1 MMDKQPGS
9 LMQGGKTGW
18 PPGLLQDDSRE
29 LSRWFSS
36 RPDARAVVDRVVAE
50 ILAARARPNVE
61 LSGPPR

>member
-1 MMDKQPGS
+1 MQSGQF
-9 LMQGGKTGW
+9 LQGGKTGW

-50 ILAARARPNVE
+50 ILAARARPNV
-61 LSGPPR
+61 